1 MPNYIQD
8 PNNPNKQVPGD
19 LPDNYYTRT
28 ATPGACS
35 FVKSPNYVIVNT
47 AMDDNF
53 GFFFGSKQKFDGLAD
68 SNDSVNYDASFVGL
82 GTVGTKLDIHPTA
95 ISCSVRDAGQIT
107 FVYKGG
113 LDGSGRP

>member
-1 MPNYIQD
+1 MYLIEEHS
-8 PNNPNKQVPGD
+8 GSLSD
-19 LPDNYYTRT
+19 LSGISSS
-28 ATPGACS
+28 A
-35 FVKSPNYVIVNT
+35 
-47 AMDDNF
+47 
-53 GFFFGSKQKFDGLAD
+53 GSVDILEDKIDRIKQKFDGLSD